1 MLVEINEKNI
11 DKRLIEDI
19 VKELKKGELIIF
31 PTDTVYAIGCD
42 LYNKKALQKLA
53 AFKGI
58 KLNKANFSLICSSLS
73 HLSEFVKHI
82 DRPTFKLLN
91 KSLPGPF
98 TFILTANNEIP
109 RLFDSNKKE
118 VGIRI
123 PDNHITRLIVDALG
137 HPLASTSLHSDD
149 DIQEYYIDPYAIYE
163 QHDRDVAVII
173 DGGLGR
179 LETST
184 IVDCSGSEP
193 EILRQGIGIID
204 L

>member
-1 MLVEINEKNI
+1 MLIEINEKNI
-11 DKRLIEDI
+11 DPRLIEDV

-53 AFKGI
+53 QFKGI
-58 KLNKANFSLICSSLS
+58 KLSKANFSLICSSMS
-73 HLSEFVKHI
+73 HLSDFVKQI
-82 DRPTFKLLN
+82 DRSTFKLMN
-91 KSLPGPF
+91 KALPGPF
-98 TFILTANNEIP
+98 TFILTATNEIP

-123 PDNHITRLIVDALG
+123 PDNLILRDIVEALG

-149 DIQEYYIDPYAIYE
+149 EIQEYFIDPYAIYE
-163 QHDRDVAVII
+163 QHDKEVAIII
-173 DGGLGR
+173 DGGYGK
-179 LETST
+179 LEAST
-184 IVDCSGSEP
+184 VIDCSGGYP
-193 EILRQGIGIID
+193 EIIRQGIGEID